1 MSKGLEALQF
11 MRERDMFL
19 PSCASTIEKELKA
32 LEIIKVCSVQISWFT
47 GLLKIHPHYNHVDY
61 NFALADNRKLTKEEY
76 ELLKEV
82 LL

>member
-32 LEIIKVCSVQISWFT
+32 LEVIKSFPYLVKIILEMVSTYGKD
-47 GLLKIHPHYNHVDY
+47 NVD
-61 NFALADNRKLTKEEY
+61 NY